1 MGHNFT
7 MASPV
12 IDERP
17 SGAPEIPPRRAPL
30 RVVPLEAARPR
41 GLIDRHPA
49 AAALVAAVVSRL
61 LVFVAAFASSF
72 WLGARLRHTPLGAT
86 GAAAVHAH
94 PLNFF
99 LSAWRHWDA
108 VWFLH
113 IAEYGYGKHATA
125 FFPLYPLLIRTLSLG
140 PSRPTAAAI
149 FISLVSFGAA
159 LLFLYRLVR
168 DEFDSQTAFWAVALL
183 SFAPMSF
190 FFQAAYSESLFLL
203 LTIACFAAARRG
215 RWVLAGVA
223 GGLAALTRSAGVLLL
238 VPLAWM
244 WLEQY
249 RGGAIRLPG
258 AVAAQPLLSRGRQ
271 HLASLAALLL
281 VPAGL
286 AVYMAYLNARFGNP
300 LQFVTAED
308 NWHRRF
314 RLAYVAMWQGA
325 QAARRSVR
333 AIAADPAVF
342 TRLQRLS
349 WRDQWLTMGNLTA
362 FLALVLAIVLLV
374 ACWRKLPSAY
384 TVFAVVS
391 LLLPLSYPALGTP
404 LLSFPRF
411 LLVDFPVFVALA
423 VIAVRRR
430 VLRWALVAAM
440 LAGLV
445 VFTSIYANGMW
456 VA

>member
-1 MGHNFT
+1 

-12 IDERP
+12 IDKRP
-17 SGAPEIPPRRAPL
+17 SGAPEIPPGRAPL
-30 RVVPLEAARPR
+30 RVVPPDSARPL

-49 AAALVAAVVSRL
+49 AAAVVAAVASRL
-61 LVFVAAFASSF
+61 LVFAVAFASSF
-72 WLGARLRHTPLGAT
+72 WLGARLQHTPLAAT
-86 GAAAVHAH
+86 GAAALDAH
-94 PLNFF
+94 PLGFF

-113 IAEYGYGKHATA
+113 IAENGYGKHATA
-125 FFPLYPLLIRTLSLG
+125 FFPLYPLLIRILSLG
-140 PSRPTAAAI
+140 PGRPTAAAI
-149 FISLVSFGAA
+149 FISLVSFAAA
-159 LLFLYRLVR
+159 LLLLYRLVR
-168 DEFDSQTAFWAVALL
+168 DEFDSQTAFWAVAFL
-183 SFAPMSF
+183 SFAPVSF

-258 AVAAQPLLSRGRQ
+258 AAVAQPLLARGRQ

-286 AVYMAYLNARFGNP
+286 AVYMAYLNVRFGDP
-300 LQFVTAED
+300 LQFVTAESH
-308 NWHRRF
+308 WHRRF
-314 RLAYVAMWQGA
+314 RLPYVAIWEGA
-325 QAARRSVR
+325 RSAWRSVR
-333 AIAADPAVF
+333 AIAADPALF
-342 TRLQRLS
+342 TRLQRLP

-362 FLALVLAIVLLV
+362 FIALVLAIVLLV
-374 ACWRKLPSAY
+374 ACWRKLPAAY

-391 LLLPLSYPALGTP
+391 LLLPLSYPPMG
-404 LLSFPRF
+404 
-411 LLVDFPVFVALA
+411 
-423 VIAVRRR
+423 RRC
-430 VLRWALVAAM
+430 
-440 LAGLV
+440 
-445 VFTSIYANGMW
+445 
-456 VA
+456 